1 MDKILIGI
9 AVIWGGLWLLGQ
21 ILGWLARVSTEFG
34 HFWERTRPG
43 RERATRLISDPLS
56 RFRAALT
63 DYRLIDRF
71 LVVFVVACILLLALD
86 GPWLVRTLDGFGG
99 RRFPFAGWALFGAV
113 IGIAMSAT
121 SRILELGWIGSAT
134 SVARVP
140 DIAHLRS
147 GDAESAVSFRVRR
160 VAGLL
165 AFLFLLFALGAGYW
179 RNADYLPAADP
190 DGKAALSAAVSGGNM
205 TVLNGALSGAA
216 VLLDSEPG
224 KALGILLAVSQA
236 TKDAVR
242 PEVAKIAADAGR
254 YLQSYREETE
264 KSVTD
269 GKPDALA
276 RSEAFAQLDNT
287 TSLNWLG
294 RLFETGK
301 GGAKRDLVKAFSSY
315 EAAAALGDKKTAVG
329 QENLARVMAAQKD
342 EAVRQAAFAYLE
354 KRAQGDTPAAWY
366 WLGEWYRNS
375 TQTGDSKKS
384 ETWLGKAMDQE
395 SDSAVKD
402 QAFKALL
409 KIVEPSPIATKV
421 LDEHAPKYVKGKNPE
436 LKKIAYDYLE
446 RRASAGDPGA
456 MMWMAYRFREGD
468 SVAKDP
474 VKAHDWLLK
483 AALQNK
489 SEKVKNLAFEAL
501 GETNHPPIAGTGGQ
515 RQAAENQVRAIDPP
529 VAVAAPPAPDLS
541 VIRNAP
547 PTRPVEPTPA
557 PVAREKAIGMPLHSH
572 LNVYGNGWVCDSGYR
587 QSGNECVAVQ
597 IPPNA
602 QLNVYGNG
610 WVCSNGYRQSGSEC
624 VRVQIPPNAQL
635 NVYGNGWV
643 CSNGFRQSG
652 SECVPVQIPQNAQ
665 LNVYGNGWVCS
676 NGYRQ
681 SGNECLAVQIPPYAR
696 LNVYGNG
703 WVCNSGFRQNGNE
716 CFSLQGR

>member
-1 MDKILIGI
+1 MDKVLIGI
-9 AVIWGGLWLLGQ
+9 ALIWGGFWLLGQ

-34 HFWERTRPG
+34 RFWERTRPG
-43 RERATRLISDPLS
+43 RERATRLIRDPIS

-63 DYRLIDRF
+63 DNRLIDRF
-71 LVVFVVACILLLALD
+71 LVVFVVACILLLAVD

-121 SRILELGWIGSAT
+121 SRVLELGWIGSAT
-134 SVARVP
+134 SVVRVP

-147 GDAESAVSFRVRR
+147 GEAESAVSFRVRW

-165 AFLFLLFALGAGYW
+165 ALMFLITALGAGYL
-179 RNADYLPAADP
+179 RNAEYRPGADS

-205 TVLNGALSGAA
+205 TVLNGALSDAA
-216 VLLDSEPG
+216 ALLDSDPG
-224 KALGILLAVSQA
+224 KALGMLLAVSQA

-254 YLQSYREETE
+254 YMQSYREETE
-264 KSVTD
+264 KSLTE

-276 RSEAFAQLDNT
+276 RSEAFAQIDNT
-287 TSLNWLG
+287 ASLNWLG

-315 EAAAALGDKKTAVG
+315 EAAAALGDKKAAVG

-384 ETWLGKAMDQE
+384 ETWLGKAVDQE
-395 SDSAVKD
+395 TDSAVKD
-402 QAFKALL
+402 QAFKGLL
-409 KIVEPSPIATKV
+409 KIVEPSPVATKV
-421 LDEHAPKYVKGKNPE
+421 LDEQAPKYAKGKNPD
-436 LKKIAYDYLE
+436 LKKIGYDYLE
-446 RRASAGDPGA
+446 RRANAGDPGA

-468 SVAKDP
+468 SIAKDP

-483 AALQNK
+483 SALQNK
-489 SEKVKNLAFEAL
+489 NEKVKNLAFEAL
-501 GETNHPPIAGTGGQ
+501 GETNHPPIPGTEGPSVKPDEVAG
-515 RQAAENQVRAIDPP
+515 
-529 VAVAAPPAPDLS
+529 AVAQKYAEPVVATPPAQTPKA
-541 VIRNAP
+541 IQPAP
-547 PTRPVEPTPA
+547 KFVAPTTPA
-557 PVAREKAIGMPLHSH
+557 AAKAF
-572 LNVYGNGWVCDSGYR
+572 V
-587 QSGNECVAVQ
+587 

-602 QLNVYGNG
+602 TLDYGGHSWSCNP
-610 WVCSNGYRQSGSEC
+610 GYNPRGGECVPFAIPANATLDYGGHSWSCNPGYNPRGGEC
-624 VRVQIPPNAQL
+624 VRFQVPANATL
-635 NVYGNGWV
+635 DYGGHSWSCNPGY
-643 CSNGFRQSG
+643 NPRGG
-652 SECVPVQIPQNAQ
+652 ECVPFAIPANAT
-665 LNVYGNGWVCS
+665 LDYGGHSWSCNPGYNPRGGECIPLV
-676 NGYRQ
+676 YRQ
-681 SGNECLAVQIPPYAR
+681 
-696 LNVYGNG
+696 
-703 WVCNSGFRQNGNE
+703 
-716 CFSLQGR
+716 